1 MLAVRTRSRSL
12 SPLFPS
18 AFSMLRALDE
28 ASVSLRRGEVT
39 ESDDSY
45 TVTVSIP
52 GLSRDDLSL
61 TVTDTTLSLEGTRTV
76 TVPDGFR
83 AVHRERSDFQ
93 VRRKLRFSRSIDVD
107 GVTAA
112 LADGVLTI
120 TLPKSAASRT
130 RQIEIS

>member
-1 MLAVRTRSRSL
+1 M
-12 SPLFPS
+12 
-18 AFSMLRALDE
+18 
-28 ASVSLRRGEVT
+28 
-39 ESDDSY
+39 
-45 TVTVSIP
+45 
-52 GLSRDDLSL
+52 
-61 TVTDTTLSLEGTRTV
+61 TDTTLSLEGTRTV